1 MPAFLSLSAYVCACF
16 PMKFIVSL
24 ALNESERCNPTQSY
38 NNDSKGQTTA
48 LRKRINSFQQQNT
61 EHRRAAIYKAQYD
74 AVDFFNDFDV
84 QCIIVY
90 KW

>member
-61 EHRRAAIYKAQYD
+61 EHRRAAIKHSTMLLIFSTISMSNAL
-74 AVDFFNDFDV
+74 
-84 QCIIVY
+84 
-90 KW
+90 